1 MSSFKL
7 LAKTYQAFNDD
18 KAPAFAAALAF
29 FTIFS
34 IAPLSILIIGIVSLV
49 LGQSAAQGTLTGQLG
64 SLVGPQAAQFVQ
76 DAIKN
81 TNTGGG
87 SLWATVV
94 GAAAVVFGA
103 TGVVSQ
109 LKDMLNTIWGI
120 KPVPKGIGGVFYM
133 VWVKLLSL
141 LFILLAGI
149 LLLVFLLSNSLLYSL
164 GSHLSFLGP
173 AGAVAVRIGYYVLFL
188 LLVTLLFG
196 LMYKFLPDGKLRW
209 KDVWIGGLFTA
220 VLFVAGGFFM
230 GLYFGRVRV
239 GSVFGA
245 GGSLVLILLWIF
257 YSAQI
262 FLFGAE
268 FTQVRARS
276 RGRDIEPGKH
286 TVRRRALGT
295 S

>member
-1 MSSFKL
+1 MNSLKL

-34 IAPLSILIIGIVSLV
+34 IAPLSFLIIGILSLV
-49 LGQSAAQGTLTGQLG
+49 LGQSAAQGTLTDQLG
-64 SLVGPQAAQFVQ
+64 SMLGPQAAQFVQ
-76 DAIKN
+76 NAIKN

-87 SLWATVV
+87 SLLATVI
-94 GAAAVVFGA
+94 GAVAVIFGA

-109 LKDMLNTIWGI
+109 LKDVLNTIWGI
-120 KPVPKGIGGVFYM
+120 KPVPKGIGGVLYM
-133 VWVKLLSL
+133 LWVKLLSL

-164 GSHLSFLGP
+164 GHYLSALGP
-173 AGAVAVRIGYYVLFL
+173 VGGVAVRIGYYVLFF

-209 KDVWIGGLFTA
+209 KDVWIGAFFTA
-220 VLFVAGGFFM
+220 VLFVVGGFLI
-230 GLYFGRVRV
+230 GLYFGRVGV

-245 GGSLVLILLWIF
+245 AGSLVLILLWIF

-286 TVRRRALGT
+286 TVRRQTLLAA
-295 S
+295 